1 MEKRY
6 RMIQTVLIRVL
17 LVHVLLAFGKMGLGW
32 QVGSLSILSDG
43 VHSFLDGAA
52 TVVSFLAIM
61 VAARPPDREHPYGH
75 RKFEVLATLALSG
88 LLLLTCWEL
97 LGSAVERLAN
107 PIEAPRFSWWAI
119 LFLLGTMGITFSL
132 SQYEKFQGETLNSP
146 LLIADALHT
155 RSDFLTTGV
164 AVCGMLSAHFG
175 LFWLDPIAAIGIV
188 VIIGI
193 AAYSIIHE
201 SVATVAEKNRLDAS
215 EVRKVAENH
224 PEVQDAHAIRSHGM
238 QNDIHLDLHIRIEKN
253 LTARQVFEIEND
265 VTKSLKQ
272 NFPGVTE
279 VSIRHEPS
287 DIEEAEEKN
296 EPCRRRSKP
305 GQEDDLFSRGS

>member
-1 MEKRY
+1 LNRER
-6 RMIQTVLIRVL
+6 RMLEI
-17 LVHVLLAFGKMGLGW
+17 
-32 QVGSLSILSDG
+32 S
-43 VHSFLDGAA
+43 
-52 TVVSFLAIM
+52 
-61 VAARPPDREHPYGH
+61 
-75 RKFEVLATLALSG
+75 LALSG

-119 LFLLGTMGITFSL
+119 LFLLGTMGVNFSL
-132 SQYEKFQGETLNSP
+132 SQYEKSQGEALNSP
-146 LLIADALHT
+146 LLVADALHT

-164 AVCGMLSAHFG
+164 ALCGMLSAHFG

-188 VIIGI
+188 IIIGM

-215 EVRKVAENH
+215 EVRRVAEKH

-238 QNDIHLDLHIRIEKN
+238 QNDIHLDLHIRIEKT
-253 LTARQVFEIEND
+253 LTARQVFEIENE
-265 VTKSLKQ
+265 VTRSLKKS
-272 NFPGVTE
+272 FPGVTE

-287 DIEEAEEKN
+287 DIEEN
-296 EPCRRRSKP
+296 EDEIPAPRKKSP
-305 GQEDDLFSRGS
+305 PSNGGDLFDPPH